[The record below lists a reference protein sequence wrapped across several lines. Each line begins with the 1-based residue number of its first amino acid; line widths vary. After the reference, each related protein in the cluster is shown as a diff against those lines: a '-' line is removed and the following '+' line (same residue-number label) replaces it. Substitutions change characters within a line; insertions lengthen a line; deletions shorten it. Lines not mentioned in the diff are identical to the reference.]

1 LWAVLSDFEEGVQ
14 GWWGVI
20 EGAAAVVGE
29 DYAAY
34 LRRVEGG
41 EMGVFVY
48 MDGEGGLV
56 ERFRWWRI

>member
-1 LWAVLSDFEEGVQ
+1 MQ